1 VVHLVVGVRLRVG
14 LAAPRNND
22 LPPPAAGIL
31 YRIRPFSSSAGAA
44 LAAWGSKKLNN
55 MTLSSSSSSMI
66 PEYRIERDPQHHEI
80 GVALDQLVDFE

>member
-1 VVHLVVGVRLRVG
+1 RLRVG

-44 LAAWGSKKLNN
+44 LAAWGSN
-55 MTLSSSSSSMI
+55 MSYYIIRHLVEEARVQNEYLRELQVMI
-66 PEYRIERDPQHHEI
+66 HMKM
-80 GVALDQLVDFE
+80 L